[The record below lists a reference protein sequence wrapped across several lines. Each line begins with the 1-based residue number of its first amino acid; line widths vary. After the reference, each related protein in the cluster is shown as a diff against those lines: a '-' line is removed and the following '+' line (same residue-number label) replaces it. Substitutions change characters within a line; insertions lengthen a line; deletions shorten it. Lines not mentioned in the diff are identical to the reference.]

1 MTPKEKESLLDC
13 IKEVRKAAAE
23 LENRPKETEQTIYWQ
38 RNALE
43 RLIIALE
50 RSVKTN
56 QTLVEKLP

>member
-1 MTPKEKESLLDC
+1 MTPKEKESLLDS

-23 LENRPKETEQTIYWQ
+23 LERRLKETEQTIYWQ

-56 QTLVEKLP
+56 QTLVERLP